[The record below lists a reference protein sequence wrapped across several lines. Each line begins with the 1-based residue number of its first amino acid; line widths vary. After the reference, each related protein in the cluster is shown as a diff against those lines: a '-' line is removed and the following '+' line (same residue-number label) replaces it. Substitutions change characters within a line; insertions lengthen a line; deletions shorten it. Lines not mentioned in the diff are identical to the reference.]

1 MSSLRWGHRRTATF
15 ADAFCRTPRGR
26 GYDRE
31 VVSLVHVA
39 EALSR
44 VDLEQPRPEFVRKL
58 RSQLMSE
65 AATVFAPRGPVA
77 AAGRVSP
84 ARPVRRAARRADRQ
98 VDRLRRRLGSL
109 VATIAVA
116 GGSLGVA
123 MQSAEAVPGELL
135 YPMKRG
141 LENAQLL
148 LANGATEAGSTRLA
162 LAQERLD
169 EVEALA
175 AGGVDAHE
183 ARLIR
188 RALDDFSAL
197 AKGGADSLFDDFAD
211 HGRNDTVG
219 MLSAFMQRSNV
230 TMAGFAG
237 TMPPSAGDSFATATE
252 TLTDLRSRAGKACSG
267 CLFPSATDPMKPLS
281 ALVPNLPS
289 PDEALQRLRAKVP
302 AKDPVKAATDAPG
315 VASDKP
321 LTTEAPAAVPS
332 LPNVP
337 PDVTTPDPTEGT
349 GAPSTTRMPA
359 PPKVTEPIRKLVDP
373 IVKKLPRA
381 DQH

>member
-26 GYDRE
+26 GYDHE

-44 VDLEQPRPEFVRKL
+44 ADIEQPRPEFVRNL

-65 AATVFAPRGPVA
+65 AATVFAPRGPVGTA
-77 AAGRVSP
+77 ARVSP

-141 LENAQLL
+141 LENAQLV
-148 LANGATEAGSTRLA
+148 LANGASEVGSTRLA

-175 AGGVDAHE
+175 AGGVDARE

-197 AKGGADSLFDDFAD
+197 AEGGADSLFDDFAD
-211 HGRNDTVG
+211 HGRRDTVG
-219 MLSAFMQRSNV
+219 MLTAFMRRSNV

-237 TMPPSAGDSFATATE
+237 TMPPSADDSFATATD
-252 TLTDLRSRAGKACSG
+252 TLTDLRSRAGKACGG
-267 CLFPSATDPMKPLS
+267 CLLPSVTDPMKPLS
-281 ALVPNLPS
+281 ALVPDLPT
-289 PDEALQRLRAKVP
+289 PDEALKRLP
-302 AKDPVKAATDAPG
+302 AKDPVKPATDAPG
-315 VASDKP
+315 VDSDKA
-321 LTTEAPAAVPS
+321 LTPEAPAAVPS
-332 LPNVP
+332 LPTVP
-337 PDVTTPDPTEGT
+337 PDVSTPDPTEGT
-349 GAPSTTRMPA
+349 GAPSTGKMPA
-359 PPKVTEPIRKLVDP
+359 PPKVTEPVRKLVDP

-381 DQH
+381 DRH